1 MAEIARLLRVT
12 LRPAARKVPRHAMP
26 DWVMLA
32 AGLVSA
38 EMRANAADLDY
49 ERRASHE
56 KAKRVLG
63 WEPRPGREAVIA
75 AGRSMVEAG
84 LLD

>member
-26 DWVMLA
+26 DWVMRA

-38 EMRANAADLDY
+38 DMRANAADLGY

-56 KAKRVLG
+56 KATRVLG

-84 LLD
+84 LLG